1 MCGRFSL
8 DRKAE
13 AIQARF
19 KVKLSPEVRQQLPL
33 FNIAPGQKAA
43 CIVGEEL
50 QLLEWGLAGK
60 GVDGKSRNMINARS
74 ETVTEKWPFKTLMS
88 NRCLVVSTGFFEWKS
103 YGKTKIPFL
112 HQLADHALFAMAG
125 LYEKEPD
132 TGHSR
137 FTILTRAA
145 GPQCAPYHDRM
156 PLILNPDQEKTWLS
170 LPAIQP
176 DEIQKWSESEEPPL
190 DIFSVSQ
197 RLNKSFEND
206 STLLQAEAV
215 KVVQQLSIF

>member
-1 MCGRFSL
+1 
-8 DRKAE
+8 
-13 AIQARF
+13 
-19 KVKLSPEVRQQLPL
+19 
-33 FNIAPGQKAA
+33 
-43 CIVGEEL
+43 
-50 QLLEWGLAGK
+50 
-60 GVDGKSRNMINARS
+60 
-74 ETVTEKWPFKTLMS
+74 
-88 NRCLVVSTGFFEWKS
+88 
-103 YGKTKIPFL
+103 
-112 HQLADHALFAMAG
+112 
-125 LYEKEPD
+125 
-132 TGHSR
+132 
-137 FTILTRAA
+137 
-145 GPQCAPYHDRM
+145 M